1 MTDMIKLANGSE
13 VPVDVFYT
21 WSANKQYNLLCPN
34 RGMLGK
40 SHNEESR
47 AKMSAL
53 KKGKNYSGGW
63 NKGQSLSEET
73 RAKMSAAHLGR
84 PGHTKNKGKTH
95 SVETKAKIGLANSLA
110 QSNPVMTPLGE
121 FPSSKLAAEAY
132 GLKSKEAILYRI
144 KTKPTEYYYIDKD
157 AK

>member
-21 WSANKQYNLLCPN
+21 WSHQKQRMNLCHPFKGKSLPAMSEEQKLKRSIAQKGRVISEEHRAKIGAANKGN
-34 RGMLGK
+34 
-40 SHNEESR
+40 HNI
-47 AKMSAL
+47 
-53 KKGKNYSGGW
+53 GG
-63 NKGQSLSEET
+63 
-73 RAKMSAAHLGR
+73 R
-84 PGHTKNKGKTH
+84 NKGKKMNTG
-95 SVETKAKIGLANSLA
+95 AKISAVLSK
-110 QSNPVMTPLGE
+110 PVMTPLGE

-144 KTKPTEYYYIDKD
+144 KTKPTEYYYINKD